1 MLKSFEPGVVV
12 AVLSYTLCSGL
23 AIVVNK
29 VVISL
34 LPLPAFIFV
43 LQIAATVLFIAMG
56 RVFGSIQP
64 EALTLSNFRTFVPYI
79 VAFVTAL
86 YSNGRAL
93 RASNVETVIIFRA
106 CSPLC
111 VCGLD
116 WLFLGRELPS
126 RRSLAAL
133 LGVMLGAIG
142 YVGCD
147 GDFALHGVSAYG
159 WVSLNL
165 VCIVF
170 EMTYGKQ
177 LISQVTFTEP
187 VWGSVLYTNT
197 MALLPMLL
205 VSLESGELQQLGGS
219 KIGVDT
225 AVLLLVSCAVGTGIS
240 WTGWN
245 CRSKITATAYTL
257 LGVTCKFLSITINVL
272 MWDKHATVPAL
283 CWLVV
288 CLISSTLYQQA
299 PLRTNQTYIAA

>member
-1 MLKSFEPGVVV
+1 
-12 AVLSYTLCSGL
+12 
-23 AIVVNK
+23 
-29 VVISL
+29 
-34 LPLPAFIFV
+34 
-43 LQIAATVLFIAMG
+43 MG
-56 RVFGSIQP
+56 RVFGSIQH

-79 VAFVTAL
+79 CAFVTAL

-111 VCGLD
+111 VSGLD
-116 WLFLGRELPS
+116 WLCLGRELPS
-126 RRSLAAL
+126 RRSLGAL
-133 LGVMLGAIG
+133 LGVLVGAMG
-142 YVGCD
+142 YVSCD

-165 VCIVF
+165 ICIVF

-177 LISQVTFTEP
+177 LISKVTFTEP
-187 VWGSVLYTNT
+187 VWGSVLYTNS

-205 VSLESGELQQLGGS
+205 VSFESGELHQLNDA
-219 KIGVDT
+219 KVGVDT
-225 AVLLLVSCAVGTGIS
+225 VVLLLVSCAVGTGIS

-257 LGVTCKFLSITINVL
+257 LGVTCKFLSIALNLLI
-272 MWDKHATVPAL
+272 WDKHATLPAL
-283 CWLVV
+283 FWLGV

-299 PLRTNQTYIAA
+299 PLRTNQTYLAA